1 VFAIVLLIVVATLS
15 LLITR
20 IASVMLTSTGMAR
33 EAARFQARSALS
45 GVGFTTTGA
54 EGAVRHPVRRRIIM
68 ALMLVGNAGLVTAI
82 AALLG
87 GFLGAGGRAA
97 LTRAALLVGSLA
109 GLYLLARSQWVDR
122 HLTSIIERL
131 LSRFSQLDVRDY
143 ARLLRITEDY
153 AVRELYVEEE
163 DWVAE
168 RPLEELR
175 LPDEG
180 IVVLGVLRRGLP
192 RDADQAHGA
201 EGR

>member
-1 VFAIVLLIVVATLS
+1 
-15 LLITR
+15 
-20 IASVMLTSTGMAR
+20 
-33 EAARFQARSALS
+33 
-45 GVGFTTTGA
+45 
-54 EGAVRHPVRRRIIM
+54 VRHPVRRPIIM

-180 IVVLGVLRRGLP
+180 IVVLGVLRQDYLGTPTRRTVLKAGDTAIAYGHQDAFDSLWDRQRGPLGERQHADGVAASHARGEQEP
-192 RDADQAHGA
+192 PDA
-201 EGR
+201 